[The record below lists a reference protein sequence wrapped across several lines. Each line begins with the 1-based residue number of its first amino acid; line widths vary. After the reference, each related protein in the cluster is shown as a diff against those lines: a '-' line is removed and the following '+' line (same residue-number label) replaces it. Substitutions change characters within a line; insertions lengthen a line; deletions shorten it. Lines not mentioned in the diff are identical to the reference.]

1 MRAFFSLENNFYY
14 NDYDDGDD
22 DYEDLIYENLCMRT
36 MATPCS
42 ELVG

>member
-1 MRAFFSLENNFYY
+1 MGAFFSLENNFYY
-14 NDYDDGDD
+14 NDYDDGD